1 MTALTPA
8 PLAASPIPGLSV
20 EPQIWLW
27 RDYRVQWVVQGQGQP
42 IVLLH
47 GFGASIGHWRHN
59 IPALA
64 AAGYRVYAI
73 DLLGFGGS
81 QKPAIDYSMDLWQEL
96 VLDFWAEWVQEP
108 AVWVGNSIGALLAL
122 MLSAAAP
129 DRTAATVLLN
139 CAGGLNHRPEELN
152 PVLRVV
158 MGTFARVVNTPGI
171 GRFMFDQIRQKHRI
185 RGTLQQVYGNRS
197 AITPELVDLLH
208 NPSGDE
214 GAYETFASILA
225 APPGPKPE
233 SLLPSVTGPLL
244 VLWGET
250 DPWTPIR
257 GAEIYRQLA
266 ETDPDRVAFLPIPQT
281 GHCPHD
287 ERPDIV
293 NPAIAQWLA
302 QVLA

>member
-1 MTALTPA
+1 MTALVSPTDS
-8 PLAASPIPGLSV
+8 LAQEAF
-20 EPQIWLW
+20 QTWLW
-27 RDYRVQWVVQGQGQP
+27 RGYRVQWLAQGSGQP

-47 GFGASIGHWRHN
+47 GFGASIGHWRKN

-81 QKPAIDYSMDLWQEL
+81 QKPPIDYSMELWQEL
-96 VLDFWAEWVQEP
+96 VLDFWAEFIQEP
-108 AVWVGNSIGALLAL
+108 ALWVGNSIGALLAL

-129 DRTAATVLLN
+129 ERTRGTVLLN

-152 PVLRVV
+152 PVLRLV
-158 MGTFARVVNTPGI
+158 MGTFAQVVNTPGI
-171 GRFMFDQIRQKHRI
+171 GRFMFNQIRQKHRI
-185 RGTLQQVYGNRS
+185 RGTLKQVYGNPE
-197 AITPELVDLLH
+197 AVTPELVDLLH
-208 NPSGDE
+208 EPSGDE

-233 SLLPSVTGPLL
+233 TLLPQIAGPLL

-250 DPWTPIR
+250 DPWTPIQ
-257 GAEIYRQLA
+257 GAKIYQDLA
-266 ETDPDRVAFLPIPQT
+266 ETAGDRVTFLSIPNT

-287 ERPDIV
+287 ERPEVV
-293 NPAIAQWLA
+293 NSAIINWLS
-302 QVLA
+302 QMD

>member
-1 MTALTPA
+1 MTALTPPIA
-8 PLAASPIPGLSV
+8 PLRSDAF
-20 EPQIWLW
+20 QTWLW
-27 RDYRVQWVVQGQGQP
+27 RGYRVQWLAQGSGQP

-47 GFGASIGHWRHN
+47 GFGASIGHWRNN

-81 QKPAIDYSMDLWQEL
+81 QKPAIDYSMELWQDL
-96 VLDFWAEWVQEP
+96 VLDFWAEFVRQP

-129 DRTAATVLLN
+129 DRTRGTVLLN

-152 PVLRVV
+152 PVLRLV
-158 MGTFARVVNTPGI
+158 MGTFARVVNTPGV
-171 GRFMFDQIRQKHRI
+171 GRLMFDQIRQKHRI
-185 RGTLQQVYGNRS
+185 RGTLKQVYGNRE

-225 APPGPKPE
+225 GQPGPKPE
-233 SLLPSVTGPLL
+233 ELLPAIAGPLL

-266 ETDPDRVAFLPIPQT
+266 ETDPDRVSFVPIAQT

-287 ERPDIV
+287 ERPELV
-293 NPAIAQWLA
+293 NPAIAQWLDR
-302 QVLA
+302 VLV